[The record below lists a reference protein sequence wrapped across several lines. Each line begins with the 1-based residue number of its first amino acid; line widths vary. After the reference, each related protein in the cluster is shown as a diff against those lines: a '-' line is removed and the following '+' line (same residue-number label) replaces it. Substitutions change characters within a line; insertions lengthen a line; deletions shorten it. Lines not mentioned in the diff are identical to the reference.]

1 MSGQVYIIYQELQSA
16 VAVGGTTTTLLE
28 VTVTVAVDVVTAV
41 TVSGNPNSVIV
52 KVTPLSVLTGSKATG
67 IVVPE
72 MTVI

>member
-41 TVSGNPNSVIV
+41 IGAISMMI
-52 KVTPLSVLTGSKATG
+52 
-67 IVVPE
+67 
-72 MTVI
+72 